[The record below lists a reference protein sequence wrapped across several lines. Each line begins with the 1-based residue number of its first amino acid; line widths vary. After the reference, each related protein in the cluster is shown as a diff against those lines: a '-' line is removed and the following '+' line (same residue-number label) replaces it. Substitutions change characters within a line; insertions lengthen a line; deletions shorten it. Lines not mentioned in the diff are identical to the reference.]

1 MIVDINFIVLDD
13 IFSSVSKKKVILSEI
28 SEDKISEDSQPIF
41 ISDDIRI
48 YKKED
53 MLYIFL
59 ENHEN
64 IDNLLNILKQKEIY
78 ENVKGI
84 VLSYKKTIKY
94 DINEQELKSLI
105 KKLLKYGDLI
115 YLKLLKNYDKDF
127 AKDITK
133 VALLS
138 DELKNNNADQK
149 INDNIIIG
157 LIDNGLNKLRQ
168 KAKEIGSNITLF
180 IKNIMDKLV

>member
-1 MIVDINFIVLDD
+1 MIVDVNFIVLDD
-13 IFSSVSKKKVILSEI
+13 IFSSVSKKKAILQEI
-28 SEDKISEDSQPIF
+28 SEDKISEDSQPVF

-94 DINEQELKSLI
+94 DINEQELKNLI
-105 KKLLKYGDLI
+105 KRLLKYSDLI
-115 YLKLLKNYDKDF
+115 YLKLLKKYDKDF

-138 DELKNNNADQK
+138 NELRNNDTDQQINNNT
-149 INDNIIIG
+149 IIG
-157 LIDNGLNKLRQ
+157 LIDSGLNKLRQ
-168 KAKEIGSNITLF
+168 KAKEIGLNITQF
-180 IKNIMDKLV
+180 IKSIIDKLV